1 MQAQFPLAR
10 NSAAVAASR
19 VSLSAK
25 SLAVCSRREFGRM
38 AAFSSASQ
46 AVFYLGDRLSTSQLC
61 HHPSVIDRQTQL
73 RPFHPIRR
81 VHLGTFHSRIF
92 QTFGLHFWLP
102 DCHERAQG
110 VRLQPA
116 PLSISVY
123 SRPGSRE
130 RLLQA
135 ARLSLPTHSACT
147 ALPVTQNW

>member
-1 MQAQFPLAR
+1 VQAQFPLAR
-10 NSAAVAASR
+10 NPAAVAASR

-25 SLAVCSRREFGRM
+25 SLAVCSRRSSGRM
-38 AAFSSASQ
+38 AAFSSASE
-46 AVFYLGDRLSTSQLC
+46 AVFCACVASAIVCLRASSA
-61 HHPSVIDRQTQL
+61 IIRRQTNFG
-73 RPFHPIRR
+73 FHPIGR
-81 VHLGTFHSRIF
+81 VHLGSFHSGIF
-92 QTFGLHFWLP
+92 QTFGLHFWLQIATSAHKGFGFGRP
-102 DCHERAQG
+102 
-110 VRLQPA
+110 